1 MSSLR
6 QVRNVAPLVSTIEV
20 LNGTDVFPRWRA
32 RLEEVL
38 SMQGTLDIVQGIL
51 VCPKLAPGAEP
62 APAVRWESDY
72 ARTYNPKD
80 ILADWEVLSELA
92 CSTIKSTLSTALHQ
106 AYRYFDS
113 PHQLLSAIV
122 NVYETKTRSHRIQLQ
137 KTFWTAHHDQNLP
150 VSKWISR
157 CRAAADSLGLV
168 NQRPAD
174 QQIADRLVAGL
185 ARSWSDIQHA
195 IVSSPLE
202 LSLDATIAALEAHQV
217 TLNASEKI
225 NRTTYSLGDI
235 VLVSSVNGRPAW
247 PARVVNPDASPV
259 HLRDAHKMAQKHF
272 YLVRFFKTA
281 DYAWMENKEM
291 KMLKQP
297 EIRAFLTRRIHHN
310 IDLKAAYQIALAP
323 QGWEAELEATQMAI
337 NKEQQDSEIDELES
351 VDDENDASVKPT
363 ENRKRPSENETPAS
377 PNKKCKSVA
386 AQPVDATAPATSA
399 PAPLMAAAPAV
410 QNGGEKKA
418 GPMIPLDG
426 ETVVREWRH
435 RLQRLF
441 LGKTALTEK
450 MMPQID
456 HIFTDIEQYEM
467 QIEWLNSSKL
477 PKVLQRVVELEES
490 KVPLDARYNIR
501 ARAHALQEKWRQ
513 QFELS
518 GQFHHPQTF
527 NDTKEPDRDDEKENA
542 ELASAKKS
550 EEAAPKAMK
559 SEKDMLLSWYRTV
572 HRLGKPRQS

>member
-1 MSSLR
+1 M
-6 QVRNVAPLVSTIEV
+6 APLVSTIEV
-20 LNGTDVFPRWRA
+20 LDGPGVFPRWRA

-38 SMQGTLDIVQGIL
+38 SMQGTLDIVRGIL
-51 VCPKLAPGAEP
+51 VRPKHAPGAEP
-62 APAVRWESDY
+62 APAARWESDY
-72 ARTYNPKD
+72 AKIYNPKD
-80 ILADWEVLSELA
+80 VEADWEVLSELA

-106 AYRYFDS
+106 SYRYFDS

-122 NVYETKTRSHRIQLQ
+122 SVYETKTRSRRIPLQ
-137 KTFWTAHHDQNLP
+137 KTFWTAHHDHNLP
-150 VSKWISR
+150 VSKWIGR
-157 CRAAADSLGLV
+157 CRAAADGLGLV
-168 NQRPAD
+168 NQRPTD

-202 LSLDATIAALEAHQV
+202 LSLDDTIAALEAHQV

-235 VLVSSVNGRPAW
+235 VLVSSSNGRIAW
-247 PARVVNPDASPV
+247 PARVVNPDVSPI

-281 DYAWMENKEM
+281 DYSWMENKEM

-297 EIRAFLTRRIHHN
+297 EIRAFLNRRNHQSL
-310 IDLKAAYQIALAP
+310 DLKAAYQIALAP
-323 QGWEAELEATQMAI
+323 QAWEAELEATQMAI

-351 VDDENDASVKPT
+351 VDAENDVSVNPM
-363 ENRKRPSENETPAS
+363 ENRKRPSEIETPAS

-386 AQPVDATAPATSA
+386 AQPVDAQANST
-399 PAPLMAAAPAV
+399 PAPLMAAASAR
-410 QNGGEKKA
+410 QNGGEKKE
-418 GPMIPLDG
+418 GPVVTVDG

-450 MMPQID
+450 MIPEID
-456 HIFTDIEQYEM
+456 GVFTDIEQYDM
-467 QIEWLNSSKL
+467 QIEWLTASKL
-477 PKVLQRVVELEES
+477 SKVLKRVGELEES
-490 KVPLDARYNIR
+490 KIPLDARYNIR
-501 ARAHALQEKWRQ
+501 ARARALQEKWRQ
-513 QFELS
+513 QFESS
-518 GQFHHPQTF
+518 GQFHRPKTS
-527 NDTKEPDRDDEKENA
+527 NDTKKPDGDDGKENA
-542 ELASAKKS
+542 EPAAARKS

-559 SEKDMLLSWYRTV
+559 SDKDMLLSWYRTV

>member
-137 KTFWTAHHDQNLP
+137 KTFWTAP
-150 VSKWISR
+150 RSKSPH
-157 CRAAADSLGLV
+157 SLGLV

-297 EIRAFLTRRIHHN
+297 EIRAFLTRRIHQN
-310 IDLKAAYQIALAP
+310 IDLKAAYHIALAP

-377 PNKKCKSVA
+377 PNKKCKS
-386 AQPVDATAPATSA
+386 
-399 PAPLMAAAPAV
+399 
-410 QNGGEKKA
+410 GGEKKA

-501 ARAHALQEKWRQ
+501 ARAHAA
-513 QFELS
+513 S
-518 GQFHHPQTF
+518 GKTF

-572 HRLGKPRQS
+572 HRLGKPPSIMTDFPVC